1 MASES
6 GAKKRR
12 RKQQEEKLIESQRG
26 SMFKFWR
33 ATRAFQAIQ
42 MSWR

>member
-1 MASES
+1 MAPES

-26 SMFKFWR
+26 SMFKLIESL
-33 ATRAFQAIQ
+33 AIQ